1 MKAWPASAIIRGRTS
16 KSRSIVMGCTC
27 GGCVKW
33 GALVVVLVA
42 LFVSGVQLWLREKSY
57 VFSARELADITTGVL
72 RTSKGDPNCV
82 RILLVNLELVAQN
95 LIPKI

>member
-1 MKAWPASAIIRGRTS
+1 MRGGVPASAGHQTQII
-16 KSRSIVMGCTC
+16 MGCSC

-33 GALVVVLVA
+33 GAVVVVLVA

-57 VFSARELADITTGVL
+57 VFSAREVADITTGVL

-82 RILLVNLELVAQN
+82 RILLVNQ
-95 LIPKI
+95 